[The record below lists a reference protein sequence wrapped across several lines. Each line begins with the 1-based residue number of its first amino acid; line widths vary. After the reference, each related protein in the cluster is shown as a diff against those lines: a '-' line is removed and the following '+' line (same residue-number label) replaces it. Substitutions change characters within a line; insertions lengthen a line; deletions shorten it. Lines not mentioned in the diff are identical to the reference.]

1 MYSEGEI
8 RRSDIGPRDLQL
20 LVERGESHVL
30 EFKKTIPSAGK
41 IAREISA
48 LSNTVGGII
57 LVGVTD
63 DGLIV
68 GIRDFFEEEHWIREA
83 AERLCEPRVDLV
95 IEIVHFQDRD
105 VMVVRV
111 PESSTK
117 PVYVG
122 RERGRERTAYVR
134 DHEQSVVATPDR
146 IGLLT
151 AETEETPV
159 TFEYGEKEQRL
170 FRFLH
175 EYGEITAQRYAD
187 LGDIAP
193 EMASKTLIHLVKA
206 GILSMF
212 KRDQTEVYCFSKT
225 E

>member
-8 RRSDIGPRDLQL
+8 RISDIGPRDLVL

-41 IAREISA
+41 IAREICA
-48 LSNTVGGII
+48 LSNTIGGII

-68 GIRDFFEEEHWIREA
+68 GIRDFFEEEYWIREA
-83 AERLCEPRVDLV
+83 AETLCDPRVDIV
-95 IEIVHFQDRD
+95 TEIVHFQDRD
-105 VMVVRV
+105 VMVVKV
-111 PESSTK
+111 PESSAK

-122 RERGRERTAYVR
+122 KGRDRTAYVR

-151 AETEETPV
+151 AETDQTPV
-159 TFEYGEKEQRL
+159 TFEYGENEQRL

-175 EYGEITAQRYAD
+175 EYGEITAHRYAE
-187 LGDIAP
+187 LGDIP
-193 EMASKTLIHLVKA
+193 LEMASRTLIHLVKA

-212 KRDQTEVYCFSKT
+212 KREQTEMFCFSKT